1 MTQELNLTKLFKLKN
16 QLVGHCISGHRN
28 LQRRGKQAYMTLS
41 GVSVRNTFMLKSVL
55 FNKKEKE
62 T

>member
-1 MTQELNLTKLFKLKN
+1 
-16 QLVGHCISGHRN
+16 

-41 GVSVRNTFMLKSVL
+41 GLPVRNTFMLKSIL
-55 FNKKEKE
+55 FNTKEKE